1 MVAFERVCNPNEIQF
16 ATPVNKITLPL
27 SSTQRHFQKWVGSH
41 IFVHFTYLCLHSFF
55 YYDYDCRTAVS
66 VSWMLSLTVMM
77 MMALMAM
84 MTAVVDDG
92 FDGDGDDAVINSCHR

>member
-1 MVAFERVCNPNEIQF
+1 MY
-16 ATPVNKITLPL
+16 TLL
-27 SSTQRHFQKWVGSH
+27 IYAYT
-41 IFVHFTYLCLHSFF
+41 LF

-84 MTAVVDDG
+84 MTAVVALMAIVTILSSTAVVDDG